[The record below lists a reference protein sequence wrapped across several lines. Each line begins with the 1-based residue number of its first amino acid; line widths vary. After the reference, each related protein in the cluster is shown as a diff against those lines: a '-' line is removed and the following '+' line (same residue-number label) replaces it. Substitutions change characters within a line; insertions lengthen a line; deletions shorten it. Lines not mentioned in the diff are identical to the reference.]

1 MLVNT
6 IRSETIYKLKEQD
19 ALQTVIS
26 IIPPTF
32 SIRHIKAYQDDN
44 VSYNDLPLDTKLNVD
59 SDYISTIH
67 AHISINT
74 CIDLSFSLSTS
85 IINTFIKG

>member
-6 IRSETIYKLKEQD
+6 IRSKTIYKLKEQD

-26 IIPPTF
+26 IIPQTLY
-32 SIRHIKAYQDDN
+32 IRHIKAHQDDN
-44 VSYNDLPLDTKLNVD
+44 VSHNDLPLDTKLNVD
-59 SDYISTIH
+59 TDNISTIH
-67 AHISINT
+67 ASISINK

-85 IINTFIKG
+85 ILNKFIKV